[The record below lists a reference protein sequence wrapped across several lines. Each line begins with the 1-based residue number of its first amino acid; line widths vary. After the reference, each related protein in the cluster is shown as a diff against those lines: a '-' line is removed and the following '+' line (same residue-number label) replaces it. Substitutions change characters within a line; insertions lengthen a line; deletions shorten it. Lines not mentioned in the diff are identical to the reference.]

1 MGKTITEIIIMIIFF
16 YTQLILFYKVKLA
29 DYFIINNLS
38 TLFLCSINPKENEY
52 GKKNV
57 VFRTDRTLC

>member
-1 MGKTITEIIIMIIFF
+1 MGKTITEIIIMIFF

-52 GKKNV
+52 GGEKV